1 MDVKVVNTSASN
13 VAHVEVWQGGVLIAT
28 LEVREGLGTTEIK
41 TTAHIMGNGGQSH
54 TFTHK

>member
-1 MDVKVVNTSASN
+1 MDVRVINTTASN
-13 VAHVEVWQGGVLIAT
+13 VAHVEVWHGDVLIAT

-41 TTAHIMGNGGQSH
+41 TTAHVMGEGQSH